1 MKKVQV
7 QRIFYPVGHGAFYV
21 ETFHDCKGKFFTF
34 VYDCG
39 SSNKNLIKKC
49 IEDAV
54 NKGDFIKINALFIS
68 HFDEDHVNGLE
79 YLQTYMDSNTK
90 VFIPF
95 YYKNLLLLCP
105 TRMQKLIDCIL
116 RLLNLIGIK
125 PIFVKSNNNVT
136 DERKSYNIQGDNWE
150 KDGDG
155 TSFIYSG
162 CRLLLKKASPAPIW
176 LYVPF
181 NLHDE
186 NKLFQQFDNE
196 VKRRFPHIC
205 LDKPDTWTP
214 TDITN
219 LKGVYNDKSIV
230 SFSINENSLITLS
243 KCLFE
248 VQYYNGKWGK
258 PTMPISGKTHSDGSC
273 LYTGDSIL
281 KKKALKSTKY
291 TKLYDNLKN
300 EITKHNKIVDLFQI
314 PHHGSSY
321 NYNKQTILDTF
332 FKCHFINCCDK
343 EKTNKNFY
351 INFMNCHK
359 LPGTAVI
366 ITEKSRI
373 IKQGMLL
380 EICP

>member
-21 ETFHDCKGKFFTF
+21 ETFHDCKSEFFTF

-39 SSNKNLIKKC
+39 SSKKDIIKGCIKK
-49 IEDAV
+49 AF

-105 TRMQKLIDCIL
+105 TRMQNLVNRIL
-116 RLLNLIGIK
+116 RILNSIGIK
-125 PIFVKSNNNVT
+125 PIFVKSDDNVT
-136 DERKSYNIQGDNWE
+136 GERKSYSIQGNEWE
-150 KDGDG
+150 KDNDG
-155 TSFIYSG
+155 SFFIYSG
-162 CRLLLKKASPAPIW
+162 SRLLLKKSGLIPIW

-258 PTMPISGKTHSDGSC
+258 PTMPISGMTHSDGSC

-321 NYNKQTILDTF
+321 NYNKQTILDSF
-332 FKCHFINCCDK
+332 FYCHFINCCDK